1 MPAINYWAVV
11 VAAVAAFVMSAV
23 WYSPL
28 LFGNA
33 YVRLR
38 GLDPSAMGDMKMPVG
53 TIVAEFVR
61 ALIVA
66 FVLARFVVLVG
77 ADDWM
82 DAVLLGVWAWIG
94 FPAMILLGS
103 VIHENVPWKLAA
115 IHVGDWL
122 VKLLLIAI
130 ILSIWR

>member
-1 MPAINYWAVV
+1 MLEINYLAVV
-11 VAAVAAFVMSAV
+11 VAAVAAFVVGAV

-28 LFGNA
+28 LFGNS
-33 YVRLR
+33 YMKLR
-38 GLDPSAMGDMKMPVG
+38 GLDPSALADMRPPVG
-53 TIVAEFVR
+53 EIAGEFVR
-61 ALIVA
+61 NLVVA
-66 FVLARFVVLVG
+66 FVLAYFVVRLGGGWLG
-77 ADDWM
+77 A
-82 DAVLLGVWAWIG
+82 VQLGLWVWVG